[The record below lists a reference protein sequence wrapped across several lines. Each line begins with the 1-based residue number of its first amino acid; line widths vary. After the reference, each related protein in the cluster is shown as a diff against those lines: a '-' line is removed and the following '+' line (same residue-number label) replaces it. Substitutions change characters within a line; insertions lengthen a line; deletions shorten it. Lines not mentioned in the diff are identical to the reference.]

1 MPSSLHRFLGITLW
15 LFFFA
20 YFALAYGTTN
30 EAIRFAIVSFPVAL
44 LGSVIPDMDAKNSR
58 IRKAGFS
65 FMSFIAFVGIFSFS
79 LKALDVF
86 YALIAAI
93 VITGVLALL
102 LWYAIP
108 GHRKGIHSF
117 RTAFV
122 YSGFSFATS
131 YLILLD
137 TRVALTIA
145 LLGFLSV
152 FGHLALD
159 REVKW

>member
-1 MPSSLHRFLGITLW
+1 MPSSLHRFLGMALW

-20 YFALAYGTTN
+20 YFALAYGTT
-30 EAIRFAIVSFPVAL
+30 EQTLMLGAISFPVAM
-44 LGSVIPDMDAKNSR
+44 LGSAIPDMDAKNSR

-79 LKALDVF
+79 LRALDVF

-93 VITGVLALL
+93 VITGMLALL

-122 YSGFSFATS
+122 YSGFSFVVP

-137 TRVALTIA
+137 ARTALTVA

-159 REVKW
+159 GEVKW